1 MDQGL
6 MSRCSNAT
14 IAITNLFRSLICGV
28 TREQYTN
35 KYVIYFKQLMGITK
49 SLLNYIAILV
59 LKPLK
64 GKCQKCFF
72 MTGFLIGD
80 LVLTRPLLHH
90 TLF

>member
-1 MDQGL
+1 MEQGL

-49 SLLNYIAILV
+49 S
-59 LKPLK
+59 
-64 GKCQKCFF
+64 
-72 MTGFLIGD
+72 
-80 LVLTRPLLHH
+80 
-90 TLF
+90 